1 MRNVIR
7 SSLRAVLVLGGL
19 LGGFTVAAQAQH
31 GTVAGRVTDQANGQ
45 PLVGARVTVMGTS
58 LVTISRAEG
67 RYQIANVPA
76 GQVTVRAT
84 LIGYAAASRST
95 TVGAGETAT
104 AQLTPRRS

>member
-1 MRNVIR
+1 MIR
-7 SSLRAVLVLGGL
+7 RPPRSTLFPYTTLFRS
-19 LGGFTVAAQAQH
+19 
-31 GTVAGRVTDQANGQ
+31 
-45 PLVGARVTVMGTS
+45 TS

-95 TVGAGETAT
+95 TVGAGETGT
-104 AQLTPRRS
+104 AELTPVPSPYPLHGGVGTAAGGPGQKQKGKRIQPDPA